1 MSFPRR
7 VVSSGLS
14 SCRAGIRR
22 VMHAGC
28 WAFVLPWS
36 CHVDLPVLVV
46 LSPHSLCHV
55 VPGGGHLV
63 LLALI
68 NLGDM
73 APAPCVLWLSVS
85 VGGLVRGAY
94 LVALLLIRHRQ

>member
-1 MSFPRR
+1 MRTGR
-7 VVSSGLS
+7 
-14 SCRAGIRR
+14 
-22 VMHAGC
+22 

-36 CHVDLPVLVV
+36 CHVDLPVLIV
-46 LSPHSLCHV
+46 SSLHLPCCV

-68 NLGDM
+68 NLGDV

-94 LVALLLIRHRQ
+94 LVALLLIRHRQRQ